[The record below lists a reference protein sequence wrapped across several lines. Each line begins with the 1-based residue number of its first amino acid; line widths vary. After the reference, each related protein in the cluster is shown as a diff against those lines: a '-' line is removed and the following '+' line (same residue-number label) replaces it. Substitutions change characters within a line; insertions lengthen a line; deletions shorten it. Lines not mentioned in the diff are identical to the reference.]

1 MSAHGSRAPGNSWL
15 GAAPLALGVAL
26 AVGLAIWLT
35 RSVDRDV
42 LVSVLRQARLGP
54 LLLLGLLP
62 ALSSATRAL
71 RLRVVLQNRSTWRQ
85 TFHISNIGIMIN
97 CLLPLRSG
105 DLCMAL
111 LLGPCLPGG
120 KSEALSRLFVDRL
133 FDVLAV
139 LALFAATL
147 PLLSQAQAQPLAA
160 SNGLWLA
167 SLSLFLI
174 IGAAWAVCTFEPL
187 ALRATRG
194 LAGLLRRDCVRWERR
209 TSAALT
215 GMRSMF
221 QGRVLFLAG
230 GLSLLTWAL
239 VALTF
244 QTGMATLFPSPNVAC
259 AVLAMSLT
267 VFGLIVVPTPA
278 GIGTTHGAII
288 LGLGIF
294 GIETEQ
300 ALAFAL
306 LYHAVTT
313 AISLLLGAVGL
324 WAMGFSLGSLLRGL
338 RAALSKDSQAT

>member
-1 MSAHGSRAPGNSWL
+1 MSAQGSWAPGNSWL

-35 RSVDRDV
+35 RSVDIDA
-42 LVSVLRQARLGP
+42 LVGILRQARLGP

-62 ALSSATRAL
+62 ALSSAARAL
-71 RLRVVLQNRSTWRQ
+71 RLRVVLQNRTTWRQ
-85 TFHISNIGIMIN
+85 AFHISNIGIMIN

-111 LLGPCLPGG
+111 LLGPHLPGG

-133 FDVLAV
+133 FDVLTV
-139 LALFAATL
+139 LALFTATL

-160 SNGLWLA
+160 SSGLWLVG
-167 SLSLFLI
+167 LGLFLI
-174 IGAAWAVCTFEPL
+174 IGTAWAVCAFEPL
-187 ALRATRG
+187 ALRTTRG
-194 LAGLLRRDCVRWERR
+194 LAGLLRRDSVQWERR

-221 QGRVLFLAG
+221 QGYVLFLAG

-244 QTGMATLFPSPNVAC
+244 QTGMAALFPSPNLAC

-288 LGLGIF
+288 IGLGIF
-294 GIETEQ
+294 GIGTEQ

-313 AISLLLGAVGL
+313 TVALLLGAVSL
-324 WAMGFSLGSLLRGL
+324 WASGLSLGSLLRGV
-338 RAALSKDSQAT
+338 RAAPSKDSQPT